1 MRRERRMRRNT
12 RERERE
18 LDLRVTRIERN
29 NEVLMGVLGG
39 MASGFSELS
48 RRAGKNGVDD
58 GDAFGGIKSPTGL
71 SNVQRSMRQLQTLAP
86 RVSRESIKVVEDEY
100 EEDDGGSILL

>member
-1 MRRERRMRRNT
+1 MKRNT

-18 LDLRVTRIERN
+18 LDLRVTRIERD

-48 RRAGKNGVDD
+48 RRVGKNGVDEGD
-58 GDAFGGIKSPTGL
+58 GFEGIKSPTGL
-71 SNVQRSMRQLQTLAP
+71 TSVERSMRLLQTLAP
-86 RVSRESIKVVEDEY
+86 RVSRESIKDVRDEY